1 MSTGAISPFHPVA
14 TVSVSSG
21 TVSANALLAGKGDA
35 VLVTNPT
42 AALAYV
48 NFGSDSMV
56 QATASDMP
64 VLPNSRVLLGAGPF
78 VTYGATLLTS
88 GSGSILFT
96 RGRGSTL

>member
-21 TVSANALLAGKGDA
+21 TVSANVLLAGRGDA

-42 AALAYV
+42 ASLAYV
-48 NFGSDSMV
+48 SFGSDSTI
-56 QATASDMP
+56 QATVADMP
-64 VLPNSRVLLGAGPF
+64 VLPNSRVLLSAGPF
-78 VTYGATLLTS
+78 VTYVASLLAS